1 MSLCVIRAHCRYLF
15 THSELS
21 TGPRFSSPR
30 TALHRV
36 EWPGMTEA
44 RTPWQQL
51 LTEQHGL
58 ASTAQL
64 LTCGVTPQQLRHRV
78 QSGRWQ
84 QVCMAC
90 TR

>member
-1 MSLCVIRAHCRYLF
+1 
-15 THSELS
+15 
-21 TGPRFSSPR
+21 
-30 TALHRV
+30 
-36 EWPGMTEA
+36 MTEA

-64 LTCGVTPQQLRHRV
+64 LANGISPQQLRHRV

-84 QVCMAC
+84 QVLYGVHS
-90 TR
+90 